1 MEIGVL
7 RVDFFV
13 VRQIAASVGDDG
25 IEIVDGVEVG
35 VGERFIDERP
45 QVLGGLELRAV
56 GRLVDEPDA
65 VGDGEV

>member
-7 RVDFFV
+7 RDDFFF

-35 VGERFIDERP
+35 VGERFSF
-45 QVLGGLELRAV
+45 
-56 GRLVDEPDA
+56 
-65 VGDGEV
+65 

>member
-7 RVDFFV
+7 RDDFFV

-35 VGERFIDERP
+35 VGKRFASRDSWLSNITAS
-45 QVLGGLELRAV
+45 LLRRNPV
-56 GRLVDEPDA
+56 RVNLPETV
-65 VGDGEV
+65 